1 MTWPRIAVG
10 SALLGAAAIAAAGSF
25 DPGSGFASAGIRL
38 ARASFEG
45 PVNADVVHVVDGDTF
60 EARAAI
66 WLGQS
71 IEVRVRI
78 AGVDAPELR
87 ARCDAERIRAEAA
100 RDWLVRRIEG
110 AEVRLSE
117 VHYDKY
123 GGRVDAT
130 VRDGTGDVG
139 AALLASGLARPYHGG
154 RRGRLVRGGLG
165 RRHRFCHL
173 AQTRPERTYDLRK
186 RRFSCGISA

>member
-1 MTWPRIAVG
+1 MAWPQLILG
-10 SALLGAAAIAAAGSF
+10 SALLGTAAIAAAGSF
-25 DPGSGFASAGIRL
+25 DPGSDFAVAGVRL
-38 ARASFEG
+38 AKASFEG

-78 AGVDAPELR
+78 AGADAPELH
-87 ARCDAERIRAEAA
+87 ARCDEERARAEAA
-100 RDWLVRRIEG
+100 RDRLIHRIEG
-110 AEVRLSE
+110 AQVRLSQ

-130 VRDGTGDVG
+130 VRDSSGDVG
-139 AALLASGLARPYHGG
+139 AALIAAGLARPYHGG
-154 RRGRLVRGGLG
+154 RRSGW
-165 RRHRFCHL
+165 CE
-173 AQTRPERTYDLRK
+173 A
-186 RRFSCGISA
+186 A

>member
-1 MTWPRIAVG
+1 MAWPRLALG
-10 SALLGAAAIAAAGSF
+10 SALLGAGVIAAFGSF

-38 ARASFEG
+38 AKASFEG

-71 IEVRVRI
+71 IEIRVRI
-78 AGVDAPELR
+78 AGVDAPELH
-87 ARCDAERIRAEAA
+87 ARCDAERVRTEAA

-130 VRDGTGDVG
+130 VHDARGDVG
-139 AALLASGLARPYHGG
+139 AGLIAAGLARPY
-154 RRGRLVRGGLG
+154 RGG
-165 RRHRFCHL
+165 HRGGWCE
-173 AQTRPERTYDLRK
+173 A
-186 RRFSCGISA
+186 A

>member
-1 MTWPRIAVG
+1 MAWPRLALG
-10 SALLGAAAIAAAGSF
+10 SALLGAGVIAAFGSF
-25 DPGSGFASAGIRL
+25 DPGSGFASAGFRL
-38 ARASFEG
+38 AKASFEG

-78 AGVDAPELR
+78 AGVDAPELH
-87 ARCDAERIRAEAA
+87 ARCDEERARAEAA

-130 VRDGTGDVG
+130 VRDGHGDVG
-139 AALLASGLARPYHGG
+139 AALIAAGLARPY
-154 RRGRLVRGGLG
+154 RGG
-165 RRHRFCHL
+165 HRGGWCE
-173 AQTRPERTYDLRK
+173 A
-186 RRFSCGISA
+186 A

>member
-1 MTWPRIAVG
+1 MALPRLAVG
-10 SALLGAAAIAAAGSF
+10 SALLGAAAIVAAGNF
-25 DPGSGFASAGIRL
+25 DPGSGFASAGVRL

-78 AGVDAPELR
+78 AGVDAPELH
-87 ARCDAERIRAEAA
+87 ARCDDERTRAEAA
-100 RDWLVRRIEG
+100 RDWLIHRIEG
-110 AEVRLSE
+110 AEVRLSQ
-117 VHYDKY
+117 VRYDKY

-130 VRDGTGDVG
+130 VRDSGGDVG
-139 AALLASGLARPYHGG
+139 AALIAAGLARPY
-154 RRGRLVRGGLG
+154 RGG
-165 RRHRFCHL
+165 HRGDWCE
-173 AQTRPERTYDLRK
+173 A
-186 RRFSCGISA
+186 A

>member
-1 MTWPRIAVG
+1 MAWPRLALG
-10 SALLGAAAIAAAGSF
+10 SALLGAGVIAAAGSF

-38 ARASFEG
+38 AAASFEG

-71 IEVRVRI
+71 IEIRVRI
-78 AGVDAPELR
+78 TGVDAPELH
-87 ARCDAERIRAEAA
+87 ARCDEERTRAEAA
-100 RDWLVRRIEG
+100 RDWLVHRIEG

-130 VRDGTGDVG
+130 VRDGHGDVG
-139 AALLASGLARPYHGG
+139 AALIAAGLARAYRGG
-154 RRGRLVRGGLG
+154 RRGGW
-165 RRHRFCHL
+165 CE
-173 AQTRPERTYDLRK
+173 A
-186 RRFSCGISA
+186 A

>member
-1 MTWPRIAVG
+1 MAWPRLALG
-10 SALLGAAAIAAAGSF
+10 SALLAAAAGSL
-25 DPGSGFASAGIRL
+25 DPGSDFALAGTRL
-38 ARASFEG
+38 AKASFQG

-78 AGVDAPELR
+78 AGADAPELH
-87 ARCDAERIRAEAA
+87 ARCDQERIRAEAA
-100 RDWLVRRIEG
+100 RDWLIRRIEG
-110 AEVRLSE
+110 AQVRLSQ

-130 VRDGTGDVG
+130 VRDSGGDVG
-139 AALLASGLARPYHGG
+139 AALIAAGLARPYHGG
-154 RRGRLVRGGLG
+154 HRGGW
-165 RRHRFCHL
+165 CE
-173 AQTRPERTYDLRK
+173 A
-186 RRFSCGISA
+186 A